1 MLDRLLRVSITVN
14 NELYVFT
21 DYAIT
26 VQGSKY
32 GSPTQNETVIKIC
45 NLPKKIRDF
54 ITTEASP
61 RTRVKNK
68 NRQKILIEAGR
79 TEIGYSE
86 VFSGDIVSATAGQPP
101 DIWTTFRAITGYF
114 NKTQYVT
121 TQSPQNTTLKKISQD
136 IAGGMDLLLDFTIE
150 DRVIENYGYS
160 GSKSRQIDKLAQLS
174 ESEVFIDDERLVV
187 KPIAKPSTGNTF
199 EMSVE
204 NGMIGVPEIT
214 DFGVKIDAYYDGRVK
229 VGNEMILASKI
240 NPAADGRYVVYKA
253 DYNLTNRDKPFNM
266 TIEARARA

>member
-1 MLDRLLRVSITVN
+1 MLDRLLRVSVTVN
-14 NELYVFT
+14 DELYIFE

-26 VQGSKY
+26 VQGAKY
-32 GSPTQNETVIKIC
+32 GSATQNETVIKIC
-45 NLPKKIRDF
+45 NLPKDIRNF

-68 NRQKILIEAGR
+68 KRQKILIEAGR
-79 TEIGYSE
+79 IDTGYSE
-86 VFSGDIVSATAGQPP
+86 VFAGDIVSATAGQPP

-121 TQSPQNTTLKKISQD
+121 TQSPQNTTLKKISQEVAD
-136 IAGGMDLLLDFTIE
+136 SMGLMLEFTIS

-160 GSKSRQIDKLAQLS
+160 GSKSRQIEKLASLS
-174 ESEVFIDDERLVV
+174 ESDVFVDDDRLVV
-187 KPIAKPSTGNTF
+187 KPIAKPATGNVF
-199 EMSVE
+199 DMSVD

-214 DFGVKIDAYYDGRVK
+214 DFGVKVEAYYDGRVK
-229 VGNEMILASKI
+229 VGDKMNLKSLI
-240 NPAADGRYVVYKA
+240 NPAADGSYIVYKA

-266 TIEARARA
+266 TIEARTSD

>member
-1 MLDRLLRVSITVN
+1 MLDRLLRVSVTVD

-21 DYAIT
+21 DFAIT

-32 GSPTQNETVIKIC
+32 GSPTQNETIIKIC

-61 RTRVKNK
+61 QKRVKNR
-68 NRQKILIEAGR
+68 NRQKILVEAGR
-79 TEIGYSE
+79 IGVGYSD
-86 VFSGDIVSATAGQPP
+86 VFAGDIVSATAGQKP
-101 DIWTTFRAITGYF
+101 DIWTTFRCITGYF
-114 NKTQYVT
+114 NKTQYIT
-121 TQSPQNTTLKKISQD
+121 TEVPQNTTLKKISQN
-136 IAGGMDLLLDFTIE
+136 IADSMGLALDFTID

-174 ESEVFIDDERLVV
+174 QSDVFVDDDSLIV

-199 EMSVE
+199 EMSVD

-214 DFGVKIDAYYDGRVK
+214 DFGVKVEAYYDGRVK
-229 VGNEMILASKI
+229 VGNEMLLKSEA
-240 NPAADGRYVVYKA
+240 NPAANGEYVGYKV
-253 DYNLTNRDKPFNM
+253 DYNLSNRDKPFNM
-266 TIEARARA
+266 TIEARVRD

>member
-1 MLDRLLRVSITVN
+1 MLDRLLRVSVTIN

-61 RTRVKNK
+61 RNRVKNK
-68 NRQKILIEAGR
+68 NRQKILVEAGR
-79 TEIGYSE
+79 TNIGYSD

-101 DIWTTFRAITGYF
+101 DIWTTFRAITGHF

-121 TQSPQNTTLKKISQD
+121 TKSPQNTTIKKISQD
-136 IAGGMDLLLDFTIE
+136 IADGMGLLLDFTIK
-150 DRVIENYGYS
+150 DRVVENYGYS
-160 GSKSRQIDKLAQLS
+160 GSKSRQVDKLAQLS
-174 ESEVFIDDERLVV
+174 NSDVFIDDESLVV
-187 KPIAKPSTGNTF
+187 KPIEKPSTGNTF
-199 EMSVE
+199 NMSADD
-204 NGMIGVPEIT
+204 GMIGAPEIN
-214 DFGVKIDAYYDGRVK
+214 DFGVKIEAYYDGRVK
-229 VGNEMILASKI
+229 IGNKMILESKI
-240 NPAADGRYVVYKA
+240 NPASNGNYISYKV

-266 TIEARARA
+266 TIEARSSD